1 MKARADT
8 VYQTNKMI
16 ENKSEISS
24 KKEKGK
30 RRRVSGISWRLF
42 GTLALFVVLVLFII
56 WIFQIA
62 LLNRFYEGAKFDEFE
77 DTEREIFELVN
88 NEKRMVGAVYMRS
101 EDTDSCIRLYKVING
116 NAVIIADSDING
128 GCILHSLSSSAF
140 ADLYNQAVENG
151 GVYSKKMS
159 VSADIDETDKSA
171 LYVSIKTNARGDE
184 YILMMDSEL
193 APLNATVETLE
204 KQFGWIMC
212 LLIMGAL
219 VIALAISRVICT
231 PLEKMSRSAR
241 ALAKGDYDAEF
252 TGGGYREADELA
264 DALNY
269 ASEELAKT
277 DDLQKE
283 LLANVSHDLR
293 TPLTMIK
300 GYSEVMRDIPG
311 ENNPE
316 NIQVIID
323 ETERL
328 TELVND
334 MLDLSKIRAGTRK
347 PEMECFDL
355 TETVRTVLTRYEKL
369 TEKDNYTITFNAEDD
384 IYVNADRTMILQ
396 VVYNLVNNALNYTGE
411 DKTVCIDQ
419 SVWDNRVRISVM
431 DTGDG
436 IADEDIPYIWDR
448 YYKVD
453 KVHKTAKVGTG
464 LGLSIVK
471 GILEAHGASYGVE
484 SSVGEGSNFWFELD
498 TIRSVDRYDDSLK
511 DK

>member
-1 MKARADT
+1 
-8 VYQTNKMI
+8 MI
-16 ENKSEISS
+16 ENTPDISS

-42 GTLALFVVLVLFII
+42 GALALFVVLVLFLI
-56 WIFQIA
+56 WVFQIA
-62 LLNRFYEGAKFDEFE
+62 LLNRFYEGSKFDEFE
-77 DTEREIFELVN
+77 DTESEIFELVN
-88 NEKRMVGAVYMRS
+88 NEKRMVEAVYVRS

-116 NAVIIADSDING
+116 NAVVIADSDINR

-140 ADLYNQAVENG
+140 ADLYNKAVENG
-151 GVYSKKMS
+151 GVYSKKMN
-159 VSADIDETDKSA
+159 VSSNSEDSDKSA

-204 KQFGWIMC
+204 KQFGWIVC

-219 VIALAISRVICT
+219 IIALAISRVICT

-252 TGGGYREADELA
+252 VGGGYREADELA

-316 NIQVIID
+316 NVQVIID

-328 TELVND
+328 AELVND
-334 MLDLSKIRAGTRK
+334 MLDLSRIRAGTRK
-347 PEMECFDL
+347 PEHECFDI

-369 TEKDNYTITFNAEDD
+369 TERDSYTITFNADENV
-384 IYVNADRTMILQ
+384 YVTADRTMILQ

-411 DKTVCIDQ
+411 DKKVSIDQ

-431 DTGDG
+431 DTGEG
-436 IADEDIPYIWDR
+436 ISEEDIPYIWDR

-453 KVHKTAKVGTG
+453 KVHKSAKIGTG

-471 GILEAHGASYGVE
+471 SILEAHGASYGVE
-484 SSVGEGSNFWFELD
+484 SRVGEGSNFWFELE
-498 TIRSVDRYDDSLK
+498 TFKAVDVYDDTQK

>member
-1 MKARADT
+1 
-8 VYQTNKMI
+8 MI
-16 ENKSEISS
+16 ENTPDISS

-42 GTLALFVVLVLFII
+42 GALALFVVLVLFLI
-56 WIFQIA
+56 WVFQIA
-62 LLNRFYEGAKFDEFE
+62 LLNRFYEGSKFDEFE
-77 DTEREIFELVN
+77 DTESEIFELVN
-88 NEKRMVGAVYMRS
+88 NEKRMVEAVYVRS

-116 NAVIIADSDING
+116 NAVVIADSDINR

-140 ADLYNQAVENG
+140 ADLYNEAVENG
-151 GVYSKKMS
+151 GVYSKKMN
-159 VSADIDETDKSA
+159 VSSSSEDSDKSA

-204 KQFGWIMC
+204 KQFGWIVC

-219 VIALAISRVICT
+219 IIALAISRVICT

-252 TGGGYREADELA
+252 VGGGYKEADELA

-316 NIQVIID
+316 NVQVIID

-328 TELVND
+328 AELVND
-334 MLDLSKIRAGTRK
+334 MLDLSRIRAGTRK
-347 PEMECFDL
+347 PEHECFDI

-369 TEKDNYTITFNAEDD
+369 TERDSYTITFNADENV
-384 IYVNADRTMILQ
+384 YVTADRTMILQ

-411 DKTVCIDQ
+411 DKKVSIDQ

-431 DTGDG
+431 DTGEG
-436 IADEDIPYIWDR
+436 ISEEDIPYIWDR

-453 KVHKTAKVGTG
+453 KVHKSAKIGTG

-484 SSVGEGSNFWFELD
+484 SRVGEGSNFWFELE
-498 TIRSVDRYDDSLK
+498 TFKAVDVYDDTQK